1 MFNKSNLFH
10 KTADTPVTR
19 TTPRPTGNS
28 GTTSSVLAAAEPV
41 SAGTPAASTEVAS
54 KAETA
59 RFSTIRRSIP
69 FAPVLRTMRRE
80 RPVTSATVPV
90 PKC

>member
-28 GTTSSVLAAAEPV
+28 GTTSSVLAAAEP
-41 SAGTPAASTEVAS
+41 ALTGPAA
-54 KAETA
+54 A
-59 RFSTIRRSIP
+59 RTLLVVPELPVGRG
-69 FAPVLRTMRRE
+69 VLRVSGVAAVVLHRMDCLNML
-80 RPVTSATVPV
+80 SL
-90 PKC
+90 